1 MRKFLASLIVASAVL
16 SAMPA
21 AAHQDVPLA
30 GKITAVTAKT
40 IDVVTSEG
48 EIVTLDVDNNT
59 RVAMDGK
66 RLTPK
71 DIKIGQTVNVL
82 GYGDSMTDLTAIDVT
97 IASPGKSR

>member
-97 IASPGKSR
+97 LTP